1 MHRAWLEV
9 LRCPACGQPLVLD
22 ATRAAGDEVVEAF
35 LACGGCLEVRVVV
48 GGSAVL
54 PQRLEAHLREQGGI
68 YRRMP
73 LADPRVVRF
82 VLARLGS
89 GDDSVPVDELLAAYG
104 DLRPGAPTPPPAG
117 ALALG
122 ALAARAAQ
130 QGPLARALDVG
141 CGAGRG
147 TFELARHAARVL
159 GVDRSAARIRR
170 ARNLA
175 VTAEGFRLPAA
186 PGTRGEVSL
195 ELERL
200 ARAGVDWAV
209 AEPACLP
216 LAGGSMDLV
225 VLHAADGRGPLAD
238 AAVAAEALRVLRPAG
253 WRVRPEA
260 LPAAWAAAWAAA
272 GRDAREVAREGGWVL
287 EACA

>member
-9 LRCPACGQPLVLD
+9 LRCPACGQPWSLD
-22 ATRAAGDEVVEAF
+22 ATREAGDEVVEAF
-35 LACGGCLEVRVVV
+35 LACAACLCVRVVV

-54 PQRLEAHLREQGGI
+54 PAHLEPHLREQGGI

-73 LADPRVVRF
+73 LADPRIVRF

-104 DLRPGAPTPPPAG
+104 DLRPGVPTPPPAT
-117 ALALG
+117 AQALG
-122 ALAARAAQ
+122 ALAARAAAG
-130 QGPLARALDVG
+130 GPLARALEVG
-141 CGAGRG
+141 TGAGRG
-147 TFELARHAARVL
+147 AFELARHVARVL

-175 VTAEGFRLPAA
+175 VTAEGFRLPG
-186 PGTRGEVSL
+186 PQGTRGEVAL

-200 ARAGVDWAV
+200 ARAGTDWAV
-209 AEPACLP
+209 ADPQHLP
-216 LAGGSMDLV
+216 LADGSVDLV
-225 VLHAADGRGPLAD
+225 ALHACDGRGPLEEAS
-238 AAVAAEALRVLRPAG
+238 VAAEALRVLRAGG
-253 WRVRPEA
+253 WRLRPEA
-260 LPAAWAAAWAAA
+260 APAAWQGAWAAA
-272 GRDAREVAREGGWVL
+272 GRRAHEVAREGGWVL